1 MKKFGKIFGVAA
13 LAVATLTAGAF
24 GLSGC
29 GNKVKVNDI
38 EKYVAQETTD
48 NTMSEG
54 YKFRINMSGAL
65 GTDAFEGTMQGTV
78 VFSGEEGS
86 RRLEMA
92 LVASTPAS
100 QGSPATYAET
110 YVKGDYIHARESATD
125 KFTKISADFADVTN
139 EASDILSEYER
150 MADLTATINQY
161 LIACKQLEGQGLK
174 ITKTNKNGVLKYSAT
189 CKAADGTFKFVLE
202 YKNDKLTKLSLD
214 YKLTYPTSLVIQM
227 DFAAYTGAV
236 DFPADLDEN
245 SEMLPTPEEG
255 EGGEEQL
262 VA

>member
-1 MKKFGKIFGVAA
+1 MKKFRKIFGVAA
-13 LAVATLTAGAF
+13 LAVATLTAGVV

-29 GNKVKVNDI
+29 GNKVMVGDI

-48 NTMSEG
+48 NTMSKG
-54 YKFRINMSGAL
+54 YKFRINMSGSM
-65 GTDAFEGTMQGTV
+65 GTDAFEGTMTGTV
-78 VFSGEEGS
+78 VFSGEEES
-86 RRLEMA
+86 KRLEMA
-92 LVASTPAS
+92 LIASTPAS
-100 QGSPATYAET
+100 QSSSPSYVET
-110 YVKGDYIHARESATD
+110 YVKSDYIYERASTTD
-125 KFTKISADFADVTN
+125 KFTKIAADFSDVTN

-150 MADLTATINQY
+150 MADLTETINQY
-161 LIACKQLEGQGLK
+161 LVACKQLEGNGLK
-174 ITKTNKNGVLKYSAT
+174 ITKSDKNGVLRYSAT
-189 CKAADGTFKFVLE
+189 CKDPNGTFKFILE

-214 YKLTYPTSLVIQM
+214 YKLTYTTSLVIEM

-236 DFPADLDEN
+236 EFPADLDEN